1 MNDDVCQKL
10 DTLIKLQAF
19 SLTKDFDSQK
29 EKALFLHRSGLE
41 PRAIA
46 EILGTTSN
54 SISVM
59 LSKARKS
66 GEIG

>member
-10 DTLIKLQAF
+10 DILIKLQA
-19 SLTKDFDSQK
+19 LTLTRDFESQK

-41 PRAIA
+41 PRIIA
-46 EILGTTSN
+46 SILGTSAN
-54 SISVM
+54 SVSVM

-66 GEIG
+66 GEIE